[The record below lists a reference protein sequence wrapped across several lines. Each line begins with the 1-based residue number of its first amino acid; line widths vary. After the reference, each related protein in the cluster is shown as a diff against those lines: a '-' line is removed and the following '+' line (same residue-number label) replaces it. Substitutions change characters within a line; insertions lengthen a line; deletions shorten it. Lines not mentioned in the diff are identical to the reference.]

1 MTADPPTLAV
11 QPDDDSDASIY
22 SEVGASG
29 LVQYGG
35 YIREEF
41 LTELQGQRGARTY
54 AEMAANS
61 ALVGAAT
68 LAIESLIRRVEFRTD
83 PAKDS
88 GAEGEAIAEKVE
100 SCRTDMDTRWTD
112 FLSHA
117 LSMVVFGFAPVEVVY
132 KIRRGEVLDASG
144 SPIPMFASKHNDGW
158 IGWRSFAPRSQDS
171 IDRWDFDS
179 AGRWCG
185 LWQRPEGQ
193 AERYIARSR
202 LLNFRPRAP
211 KDNPEGY
218 SLLRPAY
225 RSYYFLKRF
234 QEIEA
239 IGCERRAVGIPVAE
253 VPMEVAANK
262 TSTEYIAFKKLVE
275 GIRRDTYS
283 GVVFPTSQDARGVT
297 GYKLSLLTTGGD
309 TPAEFDPIIKRYESR
324 ILMAFLAEFIMLGM
338 DKVGSFALSSDKTD
352 LFAMVLETLL
362 GVIVEEINDVE
373 IPRLCR
379 LNGVPPHL
387 FPTLAYGDIEKADTA
402 ATTAAIAQLLGAG
415 AITGGPKLSRWIL
428 EQLGAPVDDVPE
440 LGPMLPALPDGVT
453 AAEAYAPRAEQAPAP
468 TAAVP
473 PIAKA
478 RAFEPT
484 QAMRDAAERGLALRE
499 QWGRG
504 GLSTQEAGAQ
514 GSRSG
519 VARASSLANGDA
531 LSEES
536 VRAMA
541 RFFARHAKN
550 RGGPD
555 AREDDGGPT
564 AGWIAW
570 LLWGGDDGAEWSA
583 RILDEIEGEG

>member
-1 MTADPPTLAV
+1 MTADPSTLAA
-11 QPDDDSDASIY
+11 QPDDESDVSIF
-22 SEVGASG
+22 SEAGASG

-35 YIREEF
+35 HIREEF
-41 LTELQGQRGARTY
+41 LTELQGRRGARTY
-54 AEMAANS
+54 AEMAANN
-61 ALVGAAT
+61 ALLGAAT
-68 LAIESLIRRVEFRTD
+68 LAIDTLIRRVEFRVD

-117 LSMVVFGFAPVEVVY
+117 LSMVVFGYAPVEVVY
-132 KIRRGEVLDASG
+132 KIRRGEVRDASG
-144 SPIPMFASKHNDGW
+144 ALVSMLSSKHADGW
-158 IGWRSFAPRSQDS
+158 IGWRSFAPRAQDS
-171 IDRWDFDS
+171 IDRWDFDE

-185 LWQRPEGQ
+185 LWQQPEGQ
-193 AERYIARSR
+193 AERYIARAR

-211 KDNPEGY
+211 KDSPEGY
-218 SLLRPAY
+218 SMLRPAY

-239 IGCERRAVGIPVAE
+239 IGCERRAVGVPVVE
-253 VPMEVAANK
+253 VPLDVAAQPS
-262 TSTEYIAFKKLVE
+262 STAYVGFKKLAE
-275 GIRRDTYS
+275 GIRRDTYA
-283 GVVFPTSQDARGVT
+283 GVVMPAATDSRGVT

-324 ILMAFLAEFIMLGM
+324 ILMAFLAEFILLGM

-387 FPTLAYGDIEKADTA
+387 FPSLAYGDIEKADTA
-402 ATTAAIAQLLGAG
+402 AITASIAQLLGAG

-428 EQLGAPVDDVPE
+428 EQLGAPVDDMPD

-453 AAEAYAPRAEQAPAP
+453 AADAYAGRTEPAPA
-468 TAAVP
+468 AAAP
-473 PIAKA
+473 AIAKA
-478 RAFEPT
+478 RTFEPT
-484 QAMRDAAERGLALRE
+484 EAMRAAAERGLKLRE
-499 QWGRG
+499 EWGRG
-504 GLSTQEAGAQ
+504 GLSTQEAGAA
-514 GSRSG
+514 GSKSG

-570 LLWGGDDGAEWSA
+570 LLWGGDDGAEWAS
-583 RILDEIEGEG
+583 RILDEIEG